1 MESGPR
7 NCDELD
13 LFFFDFE
20 QERKSYHSEK
30 TLNSSHFEHINFTV
44 LAAVVAISSV
54 ANTCSADLIL
64 AAWDTFNNTDA
75 TPDATGVIALGP
87 NSFLTEFSEAT
98 SYSFGGDVRDIRGD
112 DRGSN
117 DGTFGSAISGANNP
131 ALGTLNDSLRVQ
143 NGVSG
148 EERTLLIN
156 IDNSL
161 SSDDLNFSTFH
172 FDAGN
177 NPNNGDTYSDVEVSF
192 IDNAGVSTVL
202 TNGSRSLAATATDG
216 TTGSAT
222 GNYLDLDFDASGFS
236 LAAGESGAFSLRFFD
251 PNPANSVASAVHL
264 DNIAI
269 TVADPTAVP
278 EPTSLAV
285 LGLAGLGFVIRR
297 RR

>member
-1 MESGPR
+1 MFR
-7 NCDELD
+7 M
-13 LFFFDFE
+13 F
-20 QERKSYHSEK
+20 
-30 TLNSSHFEHINFTV
+30 NFTV

-64 AAWDTFNNTDA
+64 AAWDTFDNTSQE
-75 TPDATGVIALGP
+75 PDASSGVIALGP
-87 NSFLTEFSEAT
+87 NSFLTEFSTST

-112 DRGSN
+112 SRGSN

-131 ALGTLNDSLRVQ
+131 ADGNLNDSLRVQ
-143 NGVSG
+143 NGVVNG
-148 EERTLLIN
+148 VRFAERTLLIN

-192 IDNAGVSTVL
+192 VDNAGVSTVL

-251 PNPANSVASAVHL
+251 PNPANSVSAAVHL

-269 TVADPTAVP
+269 TVADPNAVP
-278 EPTSLAV
+278 EPSSLAV

>member
-1 MESGPR
+1 MFR
-7 NCDELD
+7 M
-13 LFFFDFE
+13 F
-20 QERKSYHSEK
+20 
-30 TLNSSHFEHINFTV
+30 NFTV

-64 AAWDTFNNTDA
+64 AAWDTFDNTSQV
-75 TPDATGVIALGP
+75 PDESSGVIALGP
-87 NSFLTEFSEAT
+87 NSFLTEFSTST

-112 DRGSN
+112 SRGSN

-131 ALGTLNDSLRVQ
+131 TPGTLNDSLRLLSGDVG
-143 NGVSG
+143 GVRFA
-148 EERTLLIN
+148 ERTLLIN

-177 NPNNGDTYSDVEVSF
+177 NPFNGDTYSDVEVSF
-192 IDNAGVSTVL
+192 VDNAGVSTVL

-251 PNPANSVASAVHL
+251 PDADNTLTSSVHL

-269 TVADPTAVP
+269 TVAVP
-278 EPTSLAV
+278 EPSSLAV